1 MRAPRE
7 LITGQVIEI
16 VRGGGGHEYALKVDA
31 GDGHVVV
38 NIPEALAQY
47 VREQSPET
55 RTPERSSQGVEWCP
69 ATRQD
74 YERALCGRTVQ
85 FAASLARARHQ
96 AGLFYARRPRSD
108 AWLAD

>member
-7 LITGQVIEI
+7 HITGQVMEI
-16 VRGGGGHEYALKVDA
+16 VRGGNAHEYALKVDA

-38 NIPEALAQY
+38 DIPECLSLY

-69 ATRQD
+69 VTRRD
-74 YERALCGRTVQ
+74 YQKALCGRTVQ
-85 FAASLARARHQ
+85 FWATLVAARRK
-96 AGLFYARRPRSD
+96 AGLRYAYRPRSE
-108 AWLAD
+108 AWLTD

>member
-7 LITGQVIEI
+7 HITDQVIEI
-16 VRGGGGHEYALKVDA
+16 VRGGNGHEYAIKVDA

-38 NIPEALAQY
+38 DIPEALALY

-69 ATRQD
+69 VTRQD

-85 FAASLARARHQ
+85 FGAALVPARHQ
-96 AGLFYARRPRSD
+96 AGLFYARRPRSN